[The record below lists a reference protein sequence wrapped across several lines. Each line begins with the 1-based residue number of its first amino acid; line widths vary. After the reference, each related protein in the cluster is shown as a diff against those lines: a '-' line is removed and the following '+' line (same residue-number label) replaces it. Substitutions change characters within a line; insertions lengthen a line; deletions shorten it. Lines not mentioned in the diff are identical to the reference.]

1 MLSQRQNEM
10 KKIEVVG
17 QCPICDR
24 DMWKGDSINKHHF
37 IPKCR
42 GGKETL
48 YVHRVCHDMIHK
60 IWTEKELEKEFNDS
74 NKIIE
79 QEEMVNFIKFIK
91 KKEPDYYD
99 RNERHNRK
107 K

>member
-1 MLSQRQNEM
+1 ME
-10 KKIEVVG
+10 KKVEVVG

-24 DMWKGDSINKHHF
+24 DMWKGDSIDKHHF
-37 IPKCR
+37 TPKCR
-42 GGKETL
+42 GGKATE
-48 YVHRVCHDMIHK
+48 YVHRICHNKIHS
-60 IWTEKELEKEFNDS
+60 IWTEKELEKEFNDP
-74 NKIIE
+74 NKIAE
-79 QEEMVNFIKFIK
+79 HEEMQKFIKFVK